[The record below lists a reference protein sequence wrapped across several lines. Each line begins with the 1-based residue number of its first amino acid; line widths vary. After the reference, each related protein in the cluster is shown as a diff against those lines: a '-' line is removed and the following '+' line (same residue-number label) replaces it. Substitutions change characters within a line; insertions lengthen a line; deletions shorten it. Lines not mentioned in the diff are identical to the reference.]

1 MFALRRARAR
11 RRARGQTLVELALI
25 LPALLLIVLVAID
38 FGRVFFGYV
47 VLTNASRIGANY
59 AASHPGA
66 WGSPGN
72 PAQEAEYAD
81 LILRDTDV
89 ANCALVGGTPPD
101 PTFTDGSDT
110 ATPDT
115 NKDVGDRVDVG
126 LSCTFRPLTPIVS
139 AVVGSSVVLSANT
152 EFAVRAGT
160 VSGVPVPPPPTP
172 GPTPTPTPTPVPGAS
187 PTPTPT
193 PTPTPVPT
201 PTPIG
206 NCAVP
211 DFVGNA
217 TKKNSA
223 PTIWANAGFSGA
235 ITHNPNPNGNW
246 TITSQSISGSQPCTS
261 SITIG
266 G

>member
-1 MFALRRARAR
+1 MLNVTQVRGRHC
-11 RRARGQTLVELALI
+11 ARGQTLVELALV

-59 AASHPGA
+59 AASHPTA
-66 WGSPGN
+66 WGTPGN
-72 PAQEAEYAD
+72 ATFQDEYEA
-81 LILRDTDV
+81 LILQDMDT

-101 PTFTDGSDT
+101 PTFADGADT
-110 ATPDT
+110 AAPDT
-115 NKDVGDRVDVG
+115 STDVGDRVDVG
-126 LSCTFRPLTPIVS
+126 LSCTFTPLTPIVS
-139 AVVGSSVVLSANT
+139 AVVGSSVVLSANS
-152 EFAVRAGT
+152 EFAVRAGS

-187 PTPTPT
+187 PTPTPI
-193 PTPTPVPT
+193 PTPTPSPT

-211 DFVGNA
+211 DFVADGI
-217 TKKNSA
+217 KKNSA
-223 PTIWANAGFSGA
+223 QALWTAAGFFGS
-235 ITHNPNPNGNW
+235 ITYSPNPNGNW
-246 TITSQSISGSQPCTS
+246 TITSQSITGSQPCSS